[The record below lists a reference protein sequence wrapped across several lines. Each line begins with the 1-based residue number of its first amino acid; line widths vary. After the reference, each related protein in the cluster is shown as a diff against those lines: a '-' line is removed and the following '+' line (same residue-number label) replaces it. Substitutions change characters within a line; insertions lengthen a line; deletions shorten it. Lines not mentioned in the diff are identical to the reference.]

1 MTGNFYQD
9 RPKDVFKASKGALSF
24 MQKRASG
31 RCPGDPY
38 MRLRDQL
45 TMMLVDEAVPN
56 GLVIVGSEV
65 LEGGARGEREEGKIV
80 RHTGRVG
87 SADILMEVNVNLLF
101 CDMTCWPSSIG
112 FVAKLPS

>member
-65 LEGGARGEREEGKIV
+65 LEEPGEGREERERK
-80 RHTGRVG
+80 GRSFG
-87 SADILMEVNVNLLF
+87 IPAEWEV
-101 CDMTCWPSSIG
+101 PIY
-112 FVAKLPS
+112 